1 MQKVVS
7 FIVLLFASN
16 QIFAQGTPSCI
27 ANIINND
34 TTICTGSTINLNAS
48 FTTTPYQIGMNVG
61 GGKLFFINPDG
72 ISGLVAAP
80 FDQGQAAWL
89 CNPGVSG
96 LTSNDG
102 LFNTNQI
109 VAGCSENGAAR
120 ICFNLVLNGFSDWY
134 LPARDQLNLMF
145 QQQAAIGGFNG
156 NYYWSSTPF
165 SGSLAWAQT
174 LPTGTQSTL
183 PKSNPYNIRAIRN
196 FSGQPLS
203 SYTYLWSTGAN
214 TPSISVSPSVTTTYY
229 LTVSNG
235 STTCKDSIK
244 VTVNRLINQQ
254 PASVTSSVGNNV
266 QLIGNSNTNPIS
278 YRWQTNPLNNGW
290 QNVNNS
296 NSYAGALSNIITVNN
311 IQISNHNQPFR
322 IIATSGNCVDTS
334 NVAMIKISDT
344 CLFKV
349 TDTLLINTVITS
361 LAAPNN
367 ENIIKIYPNP
377 TSTQI
382 VIDYGIFSRMNGYAI
397 RINNSLGQQVF
408 ASLINKQQS
417 IVDVSSL
424 GSKGLYFVQI
434 IDPQN
439 KVIDTRKI
447 VLQ

>member
-1 MQKVVS
+1 VRFLLKRHKKIKDMQKVVS

-214 TPSISVSPSVTTTYY
+214 TSSISV
-229 LTVSNG
+229 
-235 STTCKDSIK
+235 
-244 VTVNRLINQQ
+244 
-254 PASVTSSVGNNV
+254 
-266 QLIGNSNTNPIS
+266 NP
-278 YRWQTNPLNNGW
+278 T
-290 QNVNNS
+290 S
-296 NSYAGALSNIITVNN
+296 NSTYTVTYTVNN
-311 IQISNHNQPFR
+311 CPSSPASSTVTITAPPTVTANNPTICSGQSTNVS
-322 IIATSGNCVDTS
+322 ATSSINGGTYSYYPNNCV
-334 NVAMIKISDT
+334 
-344 CLFKV
+344 
-349 TDTLLINTVITS
+349 
-361 LAAPNN
+361 
-367 ENIIKIYPNP
+367 
-377 TSTQI
+377 
-382 VIDYGIFSRMNGYAI
+382 
-397 RINNSLGQQVF
+397 
-408 ASLINKQQS
+408 
-417 IVDVSSL
+417 
-424 GSKGLYFVQI
+424 
-434 IDPQN
+434 
-439 KVIDTRKI
+439 
-447 VLQ
+447 